1 MHPFSVTRLPFA
13 LTESSVVA
21 IIPARYDSTRF
32 PGKILAD
39 IAGKPMIEH
48 VYRRASSAATVHGTI
63 VATDDL
69 RIAEAVEAFGGA
81 AVMTRADHISGTDRV
96 AEVVSALPCRIVVN
110 VQGDEPLIDP
120 AVIDAAVQP
129 LLDEPSIE
137 MSTLSRPFVD
147 HAEFLSPHVVKV
159 VTDINGRAMYFSR
172 APIPYEMRSASSVS
186 SAALMPS
193 SAAHIGLYAYRR
205 DTLLRVAALP
215 PAAGELA
222 EKLEQLRALFNGI
235 GIRVVPTRHV
245 SVGVDTP
252 DDLDRVRTQMS
263 QIAQMTQTT

>member
-1 MHPFSVTRLPFA
+1 MVESLVHPFSVTRLPFT

-48 VYRRASSAATVHGTI
+48 VYRRASSATTVHGTI

-69 RIAEAVEAFGGA
+69 RIAEAVAAFGGA
-81 AVMTRADHISGTDRV
+81 AVMTRADHLSGTDRI
-96 AEVVSALPCRIVVN
+96 AEVVSSLTCRIVVN
-110 VQGDEPLIDP
+110 VQGDEPLLEP
-120 AVIDAAVQP
+120 ASIDAAVMP
-129 LLDEPSIE
+129 LLDDPSLE
-137 MSTLSRPFVD
+137 MSTLSRPFTD
-147 HAEFLSPHVVKV
+147 AAEFQSPHVVKV
-159 VTDINGRAMYFSR
+159 VTDKTDRALYFSR
-172 APIPYEMRSASSVS
+172 APLPTAK
-186 SAALMPS
+186 
-193 SAAHIGLYAYRR
+193 AHMGLYVYRR
-205 DTLLRVAALP
+205 DVLLRVAALP
-215 PAAGELA
+215 PAPNEQA

-252 DDLDRVRTQMS
+252 DDLDRVRQLLMAS
-263 QIAQMTQTT
+263 SRN

>member
-1 MHPFSVTRLPFA
+1 MHPFSVTRLPFT

-48 VYRRASSAATVHGTI
+48 VYRRASSATTVHGTI

-69 RIAEAVEAFGGA
+69 RIAEAVAAFGGA
-81 AVMTRADHISGTDRV
+81 AVMTRADHMSGTDRI
-96 AEVVSALPCRIVVN
+96 AEVVSSLSCRIAVN
-110 VQGDEPLIDP
+110 VQGDEPLLEP
-120 AVIDAAVQP
+120 EAIDAAVMP
-129 LLDEPSIE
+129 LLNDPSLE
-137 MSTLSRPFVD
+137 MSTLSRPFAD
-147 HAEFLSPHVVKV
+147 GELTSPHVVKV
-159 VTDINGRAMYFSR
+159 VADKSGRALYFSR
-172 APIPYEMRSASSVS
+172 APLPTAS
-186 SAALMPS
+186 
-193 SAAHIGLYAYRR
+193 AHIGLYAYRR
-205 DTLLRVAALP
+205 DILLKVAALP
-215 PAAGELA
+215 PAPNEQA

-252 DDLDRVRTQMS
+252 DDLDRVRQLLLAS
-263 QIAQMTQTT
+263 SRN